1 MLTLPRKR
9 KDGKSKIAPPGKR
22 QPNLFKG
29 ASGYRDLLAPS
40 LIKEVKEDDYWVEVG
55 ATTEPVRYFR
65 SFYAAMTGGTTYAGM
80 LTPLYLADFGEADCD
95 IALHVVPAD
104 PVRILWDLEQKI
116 AQLEAEYMEEKNS
129 ARRQVLLGQVQ
140 ELRDKHSSIRMEA
153 EKPFFVSAQTLVS
166 STDIEAFRRFG
177 SLLVKRF
184 AGKGIYLR
192 AADAR
197 QLEALIEMSP
207 LDRKAVKDAFRNMGS
222 SNIADLLP
230 LSIGGIRHRDGVILG
245 VSPQGEVI
253 LYDAWE
259 PSMGNYNMVIFGRS
273 GFGKSFLIKLLVA
286 RSVPLGIVTA
296 IIDPEGEFE
305 NLMRG
310 LGCPYI
316 RLSTQSKDRINIFDV
331 GIDEGEDGRVRVDL
345 DGAVQ
350 AVQAVVFRMVRSY
363 DPGALTGHAKVLV
376 QEKIRELY
384 AARGITEDPVSLYED
399 AWDGGV
405 LHVGGRRKAMPTL
418 FDLYRLM
425 EKEPVLEKAARL
437 LKPFTREGMPSQA
450 IFDCEST
457 VDIRHAPAFAI
468 CVADLDDEIMKPL
481 GMFVATKWIWE
492 AFGHDRRVRKRIITD
507 EAQLMMSE
515 PETADWEENAFR
527 RARKRNI
534 SMCAASQGF
543 EAFLR
548 VPQGLGILK
557 NSSTKIMM
565 RQEALDIAA
574 VQEKFSLSDGEAVFL
589 LSAKRG
595 WGIIKADTDASIFYG
610 KVTDEEYKWFTTDP
624 NEVLDIVP

>member
-1 MLTLPRKR
+1 MRLLSRKKSR
-9 KDGKSKIAPPGKR
+9 KKLPGKD
-22 QPNLFKG
+22 QPSIFKG
-29 ASGYRDLLAPS
+29 AAGYRDLLAPS
-40 LIKEVKEDDYWVEVG
+40 LVKEVKKDDYWVEIG
-55 ATTEPVRYFR
+55 ATVEPVRYFR

-95 IALHVVPAD
+95 IALHVAPAD
-104 PVRILWDLEQKI
+104 PVRTLWDLEQKI
-116 AQLEAEYMEEKNS
+116 AQLEAEFAEEKNS
-129 ARRQVLLGQVQ
+129 ARRQVILGQVQ
-140 ELRDKHSSIRMEA
+140 ELRDKHSAIRMEA
-153 EKPFFVSAQTLVS
+153 EKPFFVSIQALVS
-166 STDIEAFRRFG
+166 STDFESFRRFG

-184 AGKGIYLR
+184 AGKGIHLR
-192 AADAR
+192 AADTR
-197 QLEALIEMSP
+197 QLEALMEMSP
-207 LDRKAVKDAFRNMGS
+207 LDRKAIKDVFRDMES

-230 LSIGGIRHRDGVILG
+230 LGIGGIRHRDGVILG
-245 VSPQGEVI
+245 VSLQDEVI

-273 GFGKSFLIKLLVA
+273 GFGKSFLIKLLIA

-305 NLMRG
+305 NLVRG

-316 RLSTQSKDRINIFDV
+316 RLSAKSRDRINIFDV
-331 GIDEGEDGRVRVDL
+331 DVEEGDDGNARVDL

-350 AVQAVVFRMVRSY
+350 AVQAVVFKMIRAY
-363 DPGALTGHAKVLV
+363 DQSVLTGHAKVLI
-376 QEKIRELY
+376 QDRIQQLY
-384 AARGITEDPVSLYED
+384 AARGITEDPASLRED

-405 LHVGGRRKAMPTL
+405 LHVGGRKKRMPTL
-418 FDLYRLM
+418 SDLHDLM
-425 EKEPVLEKAARL
+425 EREPVLEKAAQL
-437 LKPFTREGMPSQA
+437 LKPFTRKGLPSQA

-457 VDIRHAPAFAI
+457 VEIMHVPAFAI

-481 GMFVATKWIWE
+481 GMFVATKWVWE
-492 AFGHDRRVRKRIITD
+492 VFGRDRKTRKRIITD

-543 EAFLR
+543 EVFLR
-548 VPQGLGILK
+548 VPQGLGVLK

-574 VQEKFSLSDGEAVFL
+574 VREKFSLSEGEAMFL
-589 LSAKRG
+589 LSAKKG
-595 WGIIKADTDASIFYG
+595 WGIVKADTDAAIFYG
-610 KVTDEEYKWFTTDP
+610 KVTDEEYRWFTTDP
-624 NEVLDIVP
+624 NEILDSEVRS